1 MTNTDIF
8 EGKSYKEIIDLKEKA
23 DEKLKWMR
31 KDRLKELKKK
41 ITEMIKDEDFTV
53 KEVFPSSSSKSS
65 DENSD
70 DIPKRKRVAK
80 KQYKNPDTGVIHK
93 GFGRK
98 PAWLKDENG
107 EVIEDYLIKEENPK
121 E

>member
-1 MTNTDIF
+1 ME
-8 EGKSYKEIIDLKEKA
+8 EGFTT
-23 DEKLKWMR
+23 
-31 KDRLKELKKK
+31 KK
-41 ITEMIKDEDFTV
+41 
-53 KEVFPSSSSKSS
+53 VFPSSSSKSS

-70 DIPKRKRVAK
+70 ENTKQKRVAK